1 MASATCSATIA
12 AGNLPT
18 DLTQCATTDI
28 NTLINTMITYYN
40 TNGNSFSVDATG
52 SSYAAII
59 PNYITQLQQMVGS
72 NPATV
77 LQNTNDEL
85 YNIEGEIIKA
95 KEDLQ
100 ITQDRVKSLRESN
113 KQSYYESWFPINRP
127 LRSSTNIIL
136 LGIGIFFFV
145 FTFFIILH
153 SMGFALHMNILW
165 AENGI
170 EGNPVID
177 KLRILFPFGL
187 VPTLIILA
195 LIIGIIVVIN
205 LKKV

>member
-1 MASATCSATIA
+1 MPAATCSTIIS
-12 AGNLPT
+12 GGGIPP
-18 DLTQCATTDI
+18 DLTVCTTNDI
-28 NTLINTMITYYN
+28 NTLIDKMIVDYNDSTSSFTTSTYRTYV
-40 TNGNSFSVDATG
+40 TTLLNS
-52 SSYAAII
+52 
-59 PNYITQLQQMVGS
+59 LQSMVSS
-72 NPATV
+72 NPATT

-85 YNIEGEIIKA
+85 YNVEREIIKA

-100 ITQDRVKSLRESN
+100 IAQDRVKSLRESN

-145 FTFFIILH
+145 FTFFVILH

-170 EGNPVID
+170 EGNPVLD

-187 VPTLIILA
+187 VPTLIFIA
-195 LIIGIIVVIN
+195 IIIGIIIVIN
-205 LKKV
+205 LKKT

>member
-1 MASATCSATIA
+1 MAATTCSTIISGGA
-12 AGNLPT
+12 IPPNLT
-18 DLTQCATTDI
+18 LCTTNDI
-28 NTLINTMITYYN
+28 NTLIDKMIVDYNDSTGTFTTSTYRSYVP
-40 TNGNSFSVDATG
+40 TLLNS
-52 SSYAAII
+52 
-59 PNYITQLQQMVGS
+59 LQSMVSS

-85 YNIEGEIIKA
+85 YSVEGEITKA

-100 ITQDRVKSLRESN
+100 IAKDRVKSLRESN

-127 LRSSTNIIL
+127 LRSSTNILL

-145 FTFFIILH
+145 FTFFVILH
-153 SMGFALHMNILW
+153 SMGFALHMNLLW
-165 AENGI
+165 AQNNV
-170 EGNPVID
+170 EGNSTIN

-187 VPTLIILA
+187 IPTLIVLA

-205 LKKV
+205 LKKT